1 MMNHWGPGSLGKS
14 DELFDFLKPKPK
26 GQSVYDIFLPSE
38 PSSSAPGPSAPGPSR
53 KSGGFYD
60 FFKPAHKRTEEPSL
74 PSGGDPF
81 AAAAIVRPAPK
92 GRSLKERPSAEAWRP
107 YPRMR
112 EGYQAP
118 VSMSGSGDRDGT
130 DFLKNPA
137 FWLIAGVTVLI
148 ALEANGVTKLSSNA

>member
-14 DELFDFLKPKPK
+14 DELFDFLKPPPK
-26 GQSVYDIFLPSE
+26 GGSVYDIFLPSE
-38 PSSSAPGPSAPGPSR
+38 PSSSAPGSSK
-53 KSGGFYD
+53 KSGDFYD
-60 FFKPAHKRTEEPSL
+60 FFKPAHKRTEESSL

-81 AAAAIVRPAPK
+81 AAAATVRPASK
-92 GRSLKERPSAEAWRP
+92 GRSLKERPGADAWRP

-118 VSMSGSGDRDGT
+118 VSMSGPGDSDGT
-130 DFLKNPA
+130 GFLKNPA
-137 FWLIAGVTVLI
+137 FWLIAGVGVLV